1 MKANFFDELEI
12 RTLEERDEYN
22 FKKLIKL
29 INIAKQI
36 PYHKNRLEKKITNL
50 NDLQKIDVFR
60 KSDLIKLQKK
70 NFPFGNLNFSKINEF
85 SHIYRSPGPI
95 YDLDGH
101 GHNWWRF
108 AKT

>member
-36 PYHKNRLEKKITNL
+36 PYHKNRLEKK
-50 NDLQKIDVFR
+50 
-60 KSDLIKLQKK
+60 
-70 NFPFGNLNFSKINEF
+70 
-85 SHIYRSPGPI
+85 
-95 YDLDGH
+95 
-101 GHNWWRF
+101 
-108 AKT
+108 